1 MMLHKFEVENLRA
14 FGSRQI
20 LEFALPVQSNL
31 GSGLTL
37 LVGPN
42 NSGKSTI
49 LRSIRNL
56 MSRDDTFIASENE
69 RREEKAV
76 GLKIAGVK
84 NEVAF
89 EFEVEK
95 RPNTAHLKKINGWN
109 YEIGNDLSFVPS
121 RRPWQDRF
129 QRQPGKSS
137 VKEHDEN
144 LYINGKQNE
153 FHVDSQF
160 AVAIAQ
166 IEGDPERKEAF
177 TDLLLKFEPTITSWT
192 IDNRDGQ
199 DFISFESIAGER
211 HRIGLVGDGVNN
223 LFRLTF
229 ALFEFKSGSVLLL
242 DEPELSLH
250 PQAQKRL
257 YAELRARS
265 SLGQLII
272 ATHSPHF
279 IAWSDINAG
288 AKVYRTN
295 LRKGDGAELRALRSD
310 TIQKISRVAQEKK
323 NRKLYDVVAKEVFFS
338 NGSLFV
344 EGAEDAQIIGNFAED
359 FQRAPLEIF
368 GYGSGGA
375 HNIPNW
381 LLLAQ
386 DLNIKAAAIFDGDS
400 EGSSAFEKAN
410 ELFKN
415 NSRFML
421 KKLRTDDIRDKEE
434 PKKKM
439 GVFDRDWQLK
449 EAHKV
454 YFHDLYTEISRFL
467 G

>member
-1 MMLHKFEVENLRA
+1 MYLN
-14 FGSRQI
+14 
-20 LEFALPVQSNL
+20 
-31 GSGLTL
+31 
-37 LVGPN
+37 
-42 NSGKSTI
+42 
-49 LRSIRNL
+49 
-56 MSRDDTFIASENE
+56 
-69 RREEKAV
+69 
-76 GLKIAGVK
+76 
-84 NEVAF
+84 
-89 EFEVEK
+89 
-95 RPNTAHLKKINGWN
+95 W
-109 YEIGNDLSFVPS
+109 
-121 RRPWQDRF
+121 
-129 QRQPGKSS
+129 
-137 VKEHDEN
+137 
-144 LYINGKQNE
+144 KQNE

-166 IEGDPERKEAF
+166 IESDPKRKSEF
-177 TDLLLKFEPTITSWT
+177 TELLLKFEPTIESWT

-229 ALFEFKSGSVLLL
+229 ALFEFRSGGVLLL

-265 SLGQLII
+265 ALGQIVV
-272 ATHSPHF
+272 ATHSPYF
-279 IAWSDINAG
+279 IAWSDISGG

-295 LRKGDGAELRALRSD
+295 LKKGDGAELRTLRPE
-310 TIQKISRVAQEKK
+310 TLRKISGVAQEKK
-323 NRKLYDVVAKEVFFS
+323 NRKLYDIVAKEIFFS

-344 EGAEDAQIIGNFAED
+344 EGAEDAQIIESFAEN

-375 HNIPNW
+375 QNIPNW

-386 DLNIKAAAIFDGDS
+386 DLNIRATAIFDGDS
-400 EGSSAFEKAN
+400 EGSAAFKKAT
-410 ELFKN
+410 ELFKDDH
-415 NSRFML
+415 RIML
-421 KKLRTDDIRDKEE
+421 KQLPTDDIRDKQE
-434 PKKKM
+434 PKIKT
-439 GVFDRDWQLK
+439 GVFDKDWQLK

-467 G
+467 A